1 MEQQNKEK
9 RKLKMNRMQWTIVAG
24 VLILAVVL
32 VYALV
37 KNNKVAS
44 SYEVVTSM
52 SRGDDTSVYYC
63 MMRKGMIKYSKD
75 GVAMTNK
82 SGSVLWNQTY
92 EMASPTMT
100 SAGDYVAV
108 GDIGANT
115 IYIFNEYGQLG
126 RVSTDVP
133 IQEIQISEQGVV
145 AAVLSDTS
153 SNYINLYDKQGNSLG
168 SIKAS
173 LENTGYPLAIA
184 LSPDASKLAVSY
196 LIVKSG
202 SMQSRIVSY
211 DFSDVEGDHLLD
223 TQELEGLYPKA
234 AFLDSREVVLFGEKG
249 FVLYQADSKKIET
262 QENFESEINSVF
274 CTNQKLGFIFK
285 NEDDNGKYRME
296 IYNKAGKKSSTY
308 YFDLDYSGMTADDDE
323 VILYNDE
330 EMLIYQMGGR
340 VRFRGTFNT
349 AVTGVMPSWEDGL
362 YWLIDDQSLR
372 EIRTY
377 KISIRGKY
385 VHRISIF

>member
-9 RKLKMNRMQWTIVAG
+9 RKLKMNRMQWTIAAG

-52 SRGDDTSVYYC
+52 SRGDDTSVYYR
-63 MMRKGMIKYSKD
+63 MMRKGMVKYSKD

-82 SGSVLWNQTY
+82 SGTVLWNQTY

-196 LIVKSG
+196 LIVNSG
-202 SMQSRIVSY
+202 SMQSRIVFY

-274 CTNQKLGFIFK
+274 CTDQELGFIFK

-308 YFDLDYSGMTADDDE
+308 YFDLDYSGLMADDDE

-372 EIRTY
+372 EIR
-377 KISIRGKY
+377 IR
-385 VHRISIF
+385 

>member
-63 MMRKGMIKYSKD
+63 MMRKGMVKYSKD

-308 YFDLDYSGMTADDDE
+308 YFDLDYSGVTADDDE
-323 VILYNDE
+323 VILYNDG

-372 EIRTY
+372 EIH
-377 KISIRGKY
+377 IR
-385 VHRISIF
+385 

>member
-9 RKLKMNRMQWTIVAG
+9 RKLKMNRMQWTIAAG

-63 MMRKGMIKYSKD
+63 MMRKGMVKYSKD

-82 SGSVLWNQTY
+82 SGTVLWNQTY

-126 RVSTDVP
+126 HVSTDVP

-249 FVLYQADSKKIET
+249 FVFYQADSKKIET

-372 EIRTY
+372 EIR
-377 KISIRGKY
+377 IR
-385 VHRISIF
+385 

>member
-9 RKLKMNRMQWTIVAG
+9 RKLKMNRMQWTIAAG

-63 MMRKGMIKYSKD
+63 MMRKGMVKYSKD

-82 SGSVLWNQTY
+82 SGTVLWNQTY

-202 SMQSRIVSY
+202 SMQSRIVAY

-330 EMLIYQMGGR
+330 GMLIYQMGGR

-372 EIRTY
+372 EIR
-377 KISIRGKY
+377 IR
-385 VHRISIF
+385 

>member
-63 MMRKGMIKYSKD
+63 MMRKGMVKYSKD

-285 NEDDNGKYRME
+285 SEDDNGKYRME

-372 EIRTY
+372 EIR
-377 KISIRGKY
+377 IR
-385 VHRISIF
+385 

>member
-24 VLILAVVL
+24 VLILAAVL

-63 MMRKGMIKYSKD
+63 MMRKGMVKYSKD

-173 LENTGYPLAIA
+173 FENTGYPLAIA

-234 AFLDSREVVLFGEKG
+234 EFLDSREVVLFGEKG

-262 QENFESEINSVF
+262 QESFESEINSVF

-349 AVTGVMPSWEDGL
+349 AVTSVMPSWEDGL

-372 EIRTY
+372 EIR
-377 KISIRGKY
+377 IR
-385 VHRISIF
+385 

>member
-63 MMRKGMIKYSKD
+63 MMRKGMVKYSKD

-296 IYNKAGKKSSTY
+296 IYNNAGKKSSTY

-372 EIRTY
+372 EIR
-377 KISIRGKY
+377 IR
-385 VHRISIF
+385 

>member
-9 RKLKMNRMQWTIVAG
+9 RKLKMNRMQWTIAAG

-52 SRGDDTSVYYC
+52 SRGDDTSVYYR
-63 MMRKGMIKYSKD
+63 MMRKGMVKYSKD

-82 SGSVLWNQTY
+82 SGTVLWNQTY

-126 RVSTDVP
+126 HVSTDVP

-196 LIVKSG
+196 LIVNSG
-202 SMQSRIVSY
+202 SMQSRIVFY

-274 CTNQKLGFIFK
+274 CTDQKLGFIFK

-308 YFDLDYSGMTADDDE
+308 YFDLDYSGLTADNDE

-372 EIRTY
+372 EIR
-377 KISIRGKY
+377 IR
-385 VHRISIF
+385 

>member
-9 RKLKMNRMQWTIVAG
+9 RKLKMNRMQWTIAAG

-63 MMRKGMIKYSKD
+63 MMRNGMVKYSKD

-372 EIRTY
+372 EIR
-377 KISIRGKY
+377 IR
-385 VHRISIF
+385 

>member
-9 RKLKMNRMQWTIVAG
+9 RKLKMNRMQWTIAAG

-63 MMRKGMIKYSKD
+63 MMRKGMVKYSKD

-82 SGSVLWNQTY
+82 SGTVLWNQTY

-323 VILYNDE
+323 VILYNDG

-372 EIRTY
+372 EIR
-377 KISIRGKY
+377 IR
-385 VHRISIF
+385 

>member
-1 MEQQNKEK
+1 MEQQNTEK

-24 VLILAVVL
+24 VLILAAVL

-37 KNNKVAS
+37 KNNKVTS

-63 MMRKGMIKYSKD
+63 MMRKGMVKYSKD

-82 SGSVLWNQTY
+82 SGSVLRNQTY

-262 QENFESEINSVF
+262 QENFDSEINSVF

-372 EIRTY
+372 EIR
-377 KISIRGKY
+377 IR
-385 VHRISIF
+385 

>member
-9 RKLKMNRMQWTIVAG
+9 RKLKMNRMQWTIAAG

-63 MMRKGMIKYSKD
+63 MMRKGMVKYSKD

-82 SGSVLWNQTY
+82 SGTVLWNQTY

-234 AFLDSREVVLFGEKG
+234 EFLDSREVVLFGEKG

-330 EMLIYQMGGR
+330 EMLIYHMGGR

-372 EIRTY
+372 EIR
-377 KISIRGKY
+377 IR
-385 VHRISIF
+385 

>member
-9 RKLKMNRMQWTIVAG
+9 RKLKMNRMQWTIAAG

-52 SRGDDTSVYYC
+52 SRGDNTSVYYC
-63 MMRKGMIKYSKD
+63 MMRKGMVKYSKD

-82 SGSVLWNQTY
+82 SGTVLWNQTY

-372 EIRTY
+372 EIR
-377 KISIRGKY
+377 IR
-385 VHRISIF
+385 

>member
-63 MMRKGMIKYSKD
+63 MMRKGMVKYSKD

-285 NEDDNGKYRME
+285 DEDDNGKYRME

-372 EIRTY
+372 EIR
-377 KISIRGKY
+377 IR
-385 VHRISIF
+385 

>member
-9 RKLKMNRMQWTIVAG
+9 RKLKMNRMQWTIAAG

-52 SRGDDTSVYYC
+52 SRGDDTSVYYR
-63 MMRKGMIKYSKD
+63 MMRKGMVKYSKD

-82 SGSVLWNQTY
+82 SGTVLWNQTY

-202 SMQSRIVSY
+202 SMQSRIVFY

-330 EMLIYQMGGR
+330 EMLIYQLGGR

-372 EIRTY
+372 EIR
-377 KISIRGKY
+377 IR
-385 VHRISIF
+385 

>member
-63 MMRKGMIKYSKD
+63 MMRKGMVKYSKD

-126 RVSTDVP
+126 HVSTDVP

-308 YFDLDYSGMTADDDE
+308 YFDLDYSGVTADDDE
-323 VILYNDE
+323 VILYNDG

-372 EIRTY
+372 EIR
-377 KISIRGKY
+377 IR
-385 VHRISIF
+385 

>member
-9 RKLKMNRMQWTIVAG
+9 RKLKMNRMQWTIAAG

-32 VYALV
+32 AYALV

-63 MMRKGMIKYSKD
+63 MMRKGMVKYSKD

-202 SMQSRIVSY
+202 SMQSRIVAY

-372 EIRTY
+372 EIR
-377 KISIRGKY
+377 IR
-385 VHRISIF
+385 

>member
-9 RKLKMNRMQWTIVAG
+9 RKLKMNRMQWTIAAG

-52 SRGDDTSVYYC
+52 SRGDDTSVYYR
-63 MMRKGMIKYSKD
+63 MMRKGMVKYSKD

-82 SGSVLWNQTY
+82 SGTVLWNQTY

-133 IQEIQISEQGVV
+133 IQEIQISGQGVV

-196 LIVKSG
+196 LIVNSG
-202 SMQSRIVSY
+202 SMQSRIVFY

-274 CTNQKLGFIFK
+274 CTDQELGFIFK

-308 YFDLDYSGMTADDDE
+308 YFDLDYSGLTADDDE

-330 EMLIYQMGGR
+330 EMLICQMGGR

-372 EIRTY
+372 EIR
-377 KISIRGKY
+377 IR
-385 VHRISIF
+385 

>member
-9 RKLKMNRMQWTIVAG
+9 RKLKMNRMQWTIAAG

-63 MMRKGMIKYSKD
+63 MMRKGMVKYSKD

-82 SGSVLWNQTY
+82 SGTVLWNQTY

-100 SAGDYVAV
+100 SARDYVAV

-202 SMQSRIVSY
+202 SMQSRIVAY

-234 AFLDSREVVLFGEKG
+234 AFLDSREVVLFGEKS

-372 EIRTY
+372 EIR
-377 KISIRGKY
+377 IR
-385 VHRISIF
+385 

>member
-9 RKLKMNRMQWTIVAG
+9 RKLKMNRMQWTIAAG

-63 MMRKGMIKYSKD
+63 MMRKGMVKYSKD

-108 GDIGANT
+108 GDIRANT

-202 SMQSRIVSY
+202 SMQSRIVSH

-372 EIRTY
+372 EIR
-377 KISIRGKY
+377 IR
-385 VHRISIF
+385 

>member
-52 SRGDDTSVYYC
+52 SRGDDTSVCYC
-63 MMRKGMIKYSKD
+63 MMRKGMVKYSKD

-82 SGSVLWNQTY
+82 SGTVLWNQTY

-372 EIRTY
+372 EIR
-377 KISIRGKY
+377 IR
-385 VHRISIF
+385 

>member
-9 RKLKMNRMQWTIVAG
+9 RKLKMNRMQWTIAAG

-52 SRGDDTSVYYC
+52 SRGDDTSVYYR
-63 MMRKGMIKYSKD
+63 MMRKGMVKYSKD

-82 SGSVLWNQTY
+82 SGTVLWNQTY

-126 RVSTDVP
+126 HVSTDVP

-196 LIVKSG
+196 LIVNSG
-202 SMQSRIVSY
+202 SMQSRIVFY

-249 FVLYQADSKKIET
+249 FVLYQPDSKKIET

-274 CTNQKLGFIFK
+274 CTDQKLGFIFK

-308 YFDLDYSGMTADDDE
+308 YFDLDYSGLTADDDE

-372 EIRTY
+372 EIR
-377 KISIRGKY
+377 IR
-385 VHRISIF
+385 

>member
-52 SRGDDTSVYYC
+52 PRGDDTSVYYC
-63 MMRKGMIKYSKD
+63 MMRKGMVKYSKD

-202 SMQSRIVSY
+202 SMQSRIVAY

-372 EIRTY
+372 EIR
-377 KISIRGKY
+377 IR
-385 VHRISIF
+385 

>member
-9 RKLKMNRMQWTIVAG
+9 RKLKMNRMQWTIAAG

-63 MMRKGMIKYSKD
+63 MMRKGMVKYSKD
-75 GVAMTNK
+75 GVAMTDK
-82 SGSVLWNQTY
+82 SGTVLWNQTY

-202 SMQSRIVSY
+202 SMQSRIVAY

-330 EMLIYQMGGR
+330 EMLSYQMGGR
-340 VRFRGTFNT
+340 VGFRGTFNT

-372 EIRTY
+372 EIR
-377 KISIRGKY
+377 IR
-385 VHRISIF
+385 

>member
-63 MMRKGMIKYSKD
+63 MMRKGMVKYSKD

-184 LSPDASKLAVSY
+184 LSSDASKLAVSY

-372 EIRTY
+372 EIR
-377 KISIRGKY
+377 IR
-385 VHRISIF
+385 

>member
-63 MMRKGMIKYSKD
+63 MMRKGMVKYSKD

-285 NEDDNGKYRME
+285 NEDGNGKYRME

-330 EMLIYQMGGR
+330 EMLIHQMGGR

-372 EIRTY
+372 EIR
-377 KISIRGKY
+377 IR
-385 VHRISIF
+385 

>member
-9 RKLKMNRMQWTIVAG
+9 RKLKMNRMQWTIAAG

-63 MMRKGMIKYSKD
+63 MMRKGMVKYSKD

-82 SGSVLWNQTY
+82 SGTVLWNQTY

-100 SAGDYVAV
+100 LAGDYVAV

-202 SMQSRIVSY
+202 SMQSRIVAY

-372 EIRTY
+372 EIR
-377 KISIRGKY
+377 IR
-385 VHRISIF
+385 

>member
-9 RKLKMNRMQWTIVAG
+9 RKLKMNRMQWTIAAG

-63 MMRKGMIKYSKD
+63 MMRKGMVKYSKD

-82 SGSVLWNQTY
+82 SGTVLWNQTY

-330 EMLIYQMGGR
+330 EMLIYQVGGR

-372 EIRTY
+372 EIR
-377 KISIRGKY
+377 IR
-385 VHRISIF
+385 

>member
-9 RKLKMNRMQWTIVAG
+9 RKLKMNRMQWTIAAG

-52 SRGDDTSVYYC
+52 SRGDDTSVYYR
-63 MMRKGMIKYSKD
+63 MMRKGMVKYSKD

-82 SGSVLWNQTY
+82 SGTVLWNQTY

-202 SMQSRIVSY
+202 SMQSRIVFY

-274 CTNQKLGFIFK
+274 CTDQKLGFIFK

-308 YFDLDYSGMTADDDE
+308 YFDLDYSGLTADDDE

-372 EIRTY
+372 EIR
-377 KISIRGKY
+377 IR
-385 VHRISIF
+385 

>member
-9 RKLKMNRMQWTIVAG
+9 QKLKMNRMQWTIAAG

-63 MMRKGMIKYSKD
+63 MMRKGMVKYSKD

-82 SGSVLWNQTY
+82 SGTVLWNQTY

-308 YFDLDYSGMTADDDE
+308 YFDLDYSGVTADDDE
-323 VILYNDE
+323 VILYNDG

-372 EIRTY
+372 EIR
-377 KISIRGKY
+377 IR
-385 VHRISIF
+385 

>member
-9 RKLKMNRMQWTIVAG
+9 RKLKMNRMQWTIAAG

-63 MMRKGMIKYSKD
+63 MMRKGMVKYSKD

-82 SGSVLWNQTY
+82 SGTVLWNQTY

-308 YFDLDYSGMTADDDE
+308 YFDLDYSGVTADDDE
-323 VILYNDE
+323 VILYNDG

-372 EIRTY
+372 EIH
-377 KISIRGKY
+377 IR
-385 VHRISIF
+385 